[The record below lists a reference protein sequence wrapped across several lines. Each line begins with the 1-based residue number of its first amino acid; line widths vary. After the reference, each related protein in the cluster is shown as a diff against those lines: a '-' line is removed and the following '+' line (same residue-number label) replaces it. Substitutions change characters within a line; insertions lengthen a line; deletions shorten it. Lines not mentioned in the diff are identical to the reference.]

1 MTNVYDTLL
10 ERGYI
15 KQLTHEEEMKK
26 ILEKEKVTFYIGF
39 DPTAD
44 SLHVGHFIA
53 MMFMAHMQRAGHR
66 PIALVGGGTAMIG
79 DPSGKTDMR
88 KMLSKEEIDH
98 NISCIK
104 SQLSKLIDF
113 SDDKAILENNANWL
127 LNLNYVDFIRDI
139 GVHFSVNRML
149 TAECFKQRLEKGLS
163 FLEFNYML
171 MQGYDFLVL
180 NEKYGCTMQLG
191 GDDQWSN
198 IIAGMELIRRKESKA
213 SYGMTCTLLTNSEG
227 KKMGKTENGALWLD
241 ADKTSP
247 YDFYQYWRNVSDSDV
262 EKCLSLLTF
271 VPMDEVRRLGA
282 LKDAEINEAKK
293 VLAFEV
299 TKLIHGEEEAIK
311 AQTAAEA
318 LFGGGVDMSNVPT
331 VSIPAEMKSA
341 GLMDILVYTKVLP
354 SKAEARRLIEQG
366 GLTINDKKIE
376 DKNAT
381 LLEED
386 FKEGSVLIKKG
397 KKKYYSLIIE

>member
-1 MTNVYDTLL
+1 MENVYDTLL
-10 ERGYI
+10 ERGYL
-15 KQLTHEEEMKK
+15 KQLTHEDEIKK
-26 ILEKEKVTFYIGF
+26 ILGKEKVTFYIGF

-104 SQLSKLIDF
+104 TQLSRLIDF
-113 SDDKAILENNANWL
+113 KDDKAILENNANWL
-127 LNLNYVDFIRDI
+127 LNLNYVEFIRDI
-139 GVHFSVNRML
+139 GVHFTVNRML
-149 TAECFKQRLEKGLS
+149 AAECYKQRLEKGLS

-171 MQGYDFLVL
+171 MQGYDFLML
-180 NEKYGCTMQLG
+180 NQKYGCTMQLG

-198 IIAGMELIRRKESKA
+198 IIAGMELIRKKESKA
-213 SYGMTCTLLTNSEG
+213 SYGMTCALLTNSEG

-247 YDFYQYWRNVSDSDV
+247 HDFYQYWRNIEDSVV

-271 VPMDEVRRLGA
+271 VPMDEIRRLCA
-282 LKDAEINEAKK
+282 LKGEEINEAKK

-299 TKLIHGEEEAIK
+299 TKLIHGEEEAVK
-311 AQTAAEA
+311 AQNAAQA
-318 LFGGGVDMSNVPT
+318 LFGAGLDMSSVPI
-331 VSIPAEMKSA
+331 VSIPESMLGA

-366 GLTINDKKIE
+366 GLTINDKRIE

-381 LLEED
+381 LLDTD
-386 FKEGSVLIKKG
+386 FKDGKVLIKKG

>member
-1 MTNVYDTLL
+1 MENVYDTLC

-15 KQLTHEEEMKK
+15 KQLTHEDEIKK
-26 ILEKEKVTFYIGF
+26 ILAKEKVTFYIGF

-44 SLHVGHFIA
+44 SLHIGHFIA

-88 KMLSKEEIDH
+88 KMLSKDEIDY

-104 SQLSKLIDF
+104 KQLSKLIDF
-113 SDDKAILENNANWL
+113 KDDKAILENNANWL

-163 FLEFNYML
+163 FFEFNYML
-171 MQGYDFLVL
+171 MQGYDFLML
-180 NEKYGCTMQLG
+180 NKKYGCTMQLG

-198 IIAGMELIRRKESKA
+198 IIAGMELIRKKESKNA
-213 SYGMTCTLLTNSEG
+213 YGMTCALLTNSEG

-241 ADKTSP
+241 ANKTPP
-247 YDFYQYWRNVSDSDV
+247 YDFYQYWRNIADSDV

-271 VPMDEVRRLGA
+271 IPMDEVRRLGA
-282 LKDAEINEAKK
+282 LKDEKINEAKK
-293 VLAFEV
+293 VLAYEV
-299 TKLIHGEEEAIK
+299 TKLIHGENEAIK
-311 AQTAAEA
+311 AKTAAEA
-318 LFGGGVDMSNVPT
+318 LFGSGTNMSNVPL
-331 VSIPAEMKSA
+331 VSVPEAMKNA
-341 GLMDILVYTKVLP
+341 GFMDILVYTKVVP

-376 DKNAT
+376 DKNSI
-381 LLEED
+381 LLDSD
-386 FKEGSVLIKKG
+386 FIDGSVLIKKG